1 MTILALEFSSE
12 RRGVAVVRDGTV
24 LSEVVHEG
32 TRETPI
38 FGLVDRVLG
47 ESGVSRDEIQRLA
60 VGLGPGSYTGIRLS
74 VAVTQGW
81 QLGSDVEVVGVGSL
95 DNLAVVATSL
105 GPAML
110 AVDAQRN
117 EWAVAE
123 ADKGRLVGPLRLMG
137 VDGLRAQMAAGGVV
151 AGPEVVAVL
160 GGGATVYPS
169 AAVLGRLAM
178 DAVPVP
184 AERLTP
190 VYLREASFVKA
201 PQGRDLTGIPP
212 LQH

>member
-12 RRGVAVVRDGTV
+12 RRGVAVVRDRNV

-38 FGLVDRVLG
+38 LDWSTACWGIGRV
-47 ESGVSRDEIQRLA
+47 RDEIQRLA

-95 DNLAVVATSL
+95 DNPAVVATSL

-123 ADKGRLVGPLRLMG
+123 ADKGDSSDPFG
-137 VDGLRAQMAAGGVV
+137 
-151 AGPEVVAVL
+151 
-160 GGGATVYPS
+160 
-169 AAVLGRLAM
+169 
-178 DAVPVP
+178 
-184 AERLTP
+184 
-190 VYLREASFVKA
+190 
-201 PQGRDLTGIPP
+201 
-212 LQH
+212 